1 MMIYTEGMCT
11 YILHAFSLCKFKE
24 DFLYVTYRTTP
35 FITAIVAISI
45 TVAYLIFVNTLSI
58 AATTKHPVRT

>member
-11 YILHAFSLCKFKE
+11 YILHAFSLFMFKQ
-24 DFLYVTYRTTP
+24 DLLYVTYRTTP

-45 TVAYLIFVNTLSI
+45 TVAYLVSVNTLSI
-58 AATTKHPVRT
+58 AATTEHPVRT